1 MELPQTPP
9 LSSEQEAALAN
20 LQALLENEEIKKLL
34 NLKIAVGDNRLT
46 KWPPH
51 ELVGIQSVLTSAR
64 AQRALFAE
72 NPRTGTSG

>member
-1 MELPQTPP
+1 MIV
-9 LSSEQEAALAN
+9 N
-20 LQALLENEEIKKLL
+20 LFLLGDLKK
-34 NLKIAVGDNRLT
+34 ASGDSRLT

-72 NPRTGTSG
+72 NPRTGTTG